1 MKVHPHHP
9 GHHHHPAVSHHH
21 HEHGHYPL
29 MDMYSAAAGMSPATA
44 INTMD
49 WKNTSQDEFH
59 PFIEALLPHVKS
71 FAYTWFNLQAAKRK
85 YFKKHEKRMSLE
97 EERRC
102 KEELMAEKPEVKQ
115 KWASRLLGKLRKD
128 IAQECREDFVLSI
141 TGKKP
146 AMCVLSNPD
155 QKGKMRRI
163 DCLRQADKVWRL
175 DLVQVILFKAVPLE
189 STDGERLEKSPD
201 CLHPGLCVNPYH
213 INVSVREIDLFL
225 ANYVNSNDDLSEME
239 KDEALNLKGYPRN
252 PYNDVVCNDVIAAS
266 GVFTA
271 KELCRLSKAS
281 IMTGGSGMHLGASAA
296 VASGSSAANL
306 NGIKLEGPNGVGSGL
321 GGVGNSSYYCN
332 SYTPPGSVD
341 HSLLSSAYS
350 LPPQL
355 PPSSYYNHHHQAM
368 EHHQK
373 YSHPSHGENGHHDNF
388 TDFVSL
394 VCQEGGGGG
403 AGGVGPGH
411 PATRSPYHA
420 YHHPHAAGTAG
431 SMAAAALSAAQHH
444 HHMARPLALR
454 THDSG
459 DATHSPPPSSG
470 LGSSGSHHGPQG
482 TSPTHLQSIENAE
495 RRHSPTSE
503 TSSST
508 GGQDLTS
515 RSTNQEGGQS
525 SSNNAPEN
533 LAQVFM

>member
-225 ANYVNSNDDLSEME
+225 ANYVNSNGKTHSFLFCSHMHSISNLELDESFSFVDDLSEME

-321 GGVGNSSYYCN
+321 GGDPWIIVSYPRLTAYPLNCLPHRIITTIIKPWSTTKSILTHLTAKTDITTISRTSSL
-332 SYTPPGSVD
+332 SFVKKEAGAVRAESVPAIRPPEA
-341 HSLLSSAYS
+341 HTM
-350 LPPQL
+350 PIII
-355 PPSSYYNHHHQAM
+355 H
-368 EHHQK
+368 
-373 YSHPSHGENGHHDNF
+373 
-388 TDFVSL
+388 T
-394 VCQEGGGGG
+394 
-403 AGGVGPGH
+403 
-411 PATRSPYHA
+411 
-420 YHHPHAAGTAG
+420 
-431 SMAAAALSAAQHH
+431 
-444 HHMARPLALR
+444 LR
-454 THDSG
+454 TLEMQLILHPLPVDW
-459 DATHSPPPSSG
+459 AV
-470 LGSSGSHHGPQG
+470 
-482 TSPTHLQSIENAE
+482 
-495 RRHSPTSE
+495 
-503 TSSST
+503 
-508 GGQDLTS
+508 QDLT
-515 RSTNQEGGQS
+515 T
-525 SSNNAPEN
+525 APKEPPPLTCSPLRTLN
-533 LAQVFM
+533 DGTPPLQRHQVQPVDKI